1 MGAGAEE
8 QGRCARRAREERLRR
23 DERTTG
29 MSAEANDGS
38 AGDTHARGSKRPM
51 DGNKRGGANKRER
64 AGLQGLYHRT
74 GTWQKRPLVV
84 PFGSPFI
91 PRPLLPFSPVP
102 PPARASPSARV
113 VSSSSPNPRSP
124 SSPASSSSIRTA
136 RTARSQSHRTS
147 RPRCDTLSL
156 AGEHKPSSL
165 LHARSSP
172 GPSRRFTCCVAER
185 HSEIPP
191 CASPFLVTLRHD
203 HAPPASMPI
212 RGAHWPSIISIP
224 WPSTGSPTL
233 HLNTERL
240 QSSVLVSHGD

>member
-1 MGAGAEE
+1 MGAGADE
-8 QGRCARRAREERLRR
+8 QGRYARRAREERLRR

-38 AGDTHARGSKRPM
+38 AGDTHARGSKRGST
-51 DGNKRGGANKRER
+51 DLWTETKEEGQTKERER
-64 AGLQGLYHRT
+64 DCKAYITEQEHGRSVPLSSLLGL
-74 GTWQKRPLVV
+74 PLFLHPSFLSVR
-84 PFGSPFI
+84 SP
-91 PRPLLPFSPVP
+91 L
-102 PPARASPSARV
+102 PARASPSARV

-203 HAPPASMPI
+203 HAPPASMPV
-212 RGAHWPSIISIP
+212 RGAH
-224 WPSTGSPTL
+224 
-233 HLNTERL
+233 
-240 QSSVLVSHGD
+240 

>member
-1 MGAGAEE
+1 MGAGVEE
-8 QGRCARRAREERLRR
+8 QGRYARRAREERLRR

-38 AGDTHARGSKRPM
+38 AGDTHARGSKRGST
-51 DGNKRGGANKRER
+51 DLWTETKEEGQTKERER
-64 AGLQGLYHRT
+64 DCKAYITEQEHGRSVPLSSLLGL
-74 GTWQKRPLVV
+74 PLFLHPSFLSVR
-84 PFGSPFI
+84 SP
-91 PRPLLPFSPVP
+91 L
-102 PPARASPSARV
+102 PARASPSARV

-147 RPRCDTLSL
+147 RPRCDNLSL
-156 AGEHKPSSL
+156 AGERTPS

-203 HAPPASMPI
+203 HAPPASMPV
-212 RGAHWPSIISIP
+212 RGAH
-224 WPSTGSPTL
+224 
-233 HLNTERL
+233 
-240 QSSVLVSHGD
+240 